1 MKSAFFLIAVIASAG
16 PDLRPHGQPPSG
28 RIRTAAKDEVTPA
41 SLQKKSHI
49 RTAAMI
55 SAAVLTVGTIAAGVI
70 YQDKK
75 KTPYLHRWLP

>member
-1 MKSAFFLIAVIASAG
+1 
-16 PDLRPHGQPPSG
+16 
-28 RIRTAAKDEVTPA
+28 
-41 SLQKKSHI
+41 
-49 RTAAMI
+49 MI